1 MEAENQIK
9 GLIAE
14 KTGAEPANITVD
26 SYFEDDLNIGEL
38 ELVEI
43 LGDIEEIL
51 EIEGLIESKK
61 SILTVGDLMDLVTE
75 KTE

>member
-1 MEAENQIK
+1 MEVENQIK

-14 KTGAEPANITVD
+14 KTGADPAEITME
-26 SYFEDDLNIGEL
+26 SYFEDDLNVGEL

-43 LGDIEEIL
+43 ISDVEEML
-51 EIEGLIESKK
+51 VIEGLLDDKE
-61 SILTVGDLMDLVTE
+61 SILTVGDLMDLVNE